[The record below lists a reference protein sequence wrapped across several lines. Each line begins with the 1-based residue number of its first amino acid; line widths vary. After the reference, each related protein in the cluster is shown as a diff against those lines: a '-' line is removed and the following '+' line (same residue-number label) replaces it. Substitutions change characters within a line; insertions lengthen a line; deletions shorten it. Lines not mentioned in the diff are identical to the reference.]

1 MPRPIVNRGGLI
13 ISRAHALRGLSLVG
27 FVGGLAAIAGGL
39 LSGVFYLGIDVK
51 TATRELLLKSELI
64 EPTSLSVTS
73 DDSRSQS
80 NESNSRQIGRSTD
93 HHNTDNAPV
102 SAESPTR
109 IATQNPNK
117 PGPIPTRQFWGK
129 LLQAT
134 QQKPIARQ
142 PNRKG
147 QLYEYLSYHQ
157 QRHQQAMDAITNLG
171 QPLKVDERVL
181 SYAAQASRWH
191 QSGVDLY
198 RQAAQHLTVTRASQ
212 WSGPFA
218 RSWQNA
224 VTQHRMEKKLLLAK
238 QQAVASYLGYLLRP
252 DGRAR

>member
-80 NESNSRQIGRSTD
+80 NENDFRQIGQSTD
-93 HHNTDNAPV
+93 HNNTDNAPV
-102 SAESPTR
+102 STESPTR

-117 PGPIPTRQFWGK
+117 PEPIPTRQYWVK
-129 LLQAT
+129 LIQAT
-134 QQKPIARQ
+134 QQKPSARQ

-147 QLYEYLSYHQ
+147 QLYEYLSYQQ

-181 SYAAQASRWH
+181 SYAAQALRWH
-191 QSGVDLY
+191 HSGVDLY
-198 RQAAQHLTVTRASQ
+198 RQAAQHLTVTRASK

-238 QQAVASYLGYLLRP
+238 QQAVASYLGYSLRSHGP
-252 DGRAR
+252 AR